1 MQLEKRECVRMID
14 FWKKSKIN
22 IVLLLGIAGVV
33 SVPLMTDYVLAG
45 TNLQASLSRI
55 EALKEG
61 LGMTFPL
68 RVGPMTNADY
78 GYGAVSF
85 QADVFL
91 LVPALFRLAGLGVG
105 FSYKLFLF
113 LLNLTTA
120 VVAKYCFAKMSGRK
134 DIGML
139 GSMLYTWCP
148 YRCSDMYI
156 NANLG
161 ETVAW
166 TFVPIVIL
174 GLAELYRASWEEKEN
189 RCVWGTLTLGLSL
202 LLLSSSAFFFV
213 AVGVMVITLFC
224 MGKKSLRRTTVCCV
238 VKTAFATSLINA
250 WFLIPMLLRMRDV
263 EAVQSLICQNFRM
276 SGMYFAQY
284 LSIFP
289 SAGECLHFEATGA
302 VYAQEMGCGAA
313 VVILVLIYLWCLF
326 VKKFRDDLGEKVLCV
341 TVIVVILSSNS
352 FPWDLLQNKNMLCSI
367 VLALLQS
374 PAKWGVMACG
384 GLIVIAC
391 RMLQKLSESGEVKRY
406 KIVSL
411 ITVAVSAA
419 TTQYQT
425 GRILLSRGCV
435 RPDAGEEWGQIKLL
449 VLMQESSA
457 WRLCELVSIVTLCV
471 FMIMWIVRRQRSV
484 KKVRVL

>member
-1 MQLEKRECVRMID
+1 MID
-14 FWKKSKIN
+14 FWKKNKIN
-22 IVLLLGIAGVV
+22 IVLLLLIAGVV

-55 EALKEG
+55 EALREG

-68 RVGPMTNADY
+68 RVGPTTNADY

-113 LLNLTTA
+113 LINLATA
-120 VVAKYCFAKMSGRK
+120 AVAKYCFVKMFGRK

-148 YRCSDMYI
+148 YRCSDMYV

-174 GLAELYRASWEEKEN
+174 GLAELYKASWEEKDN

-202 LLLSSSAFFFV
+202 LLLSSATFFFV
-213 AVGVMVITLFC
+213 AVGVMVITFFC
-224 MGKKSLRRTTVCCV
+224 MGRRSLRRTTVCCV
-238 VKTAFATSLINA
+238 VKTAFATLFVNA
-250 WFLIPMLLRMRDV
+250 WFLIPMLLRMRDA

-276 SGMYFAQY
+276 SGVYLAQY

-289 SAGECLHFEATGA
+289 SVGDCLHFEETGA
-302 VYAQEMGCGAA
+302 VSAQEMGCGAA
-313 VVILVLIYLWCLF
+313 VVILLLIYLWCLF
-326 VKKFRDDLGEKVLCV
+326 IKKFRDDLGEKVLCV
-341 TVIVVILSSNS
+341 TVIVAILSSNS
-352 FPWDLLQNKNMLCSI
+352 FPWDLLQNKNMLCSV

-391 RMLQKLSESGEVKRY
+391 RMLQKLSESKEGKQY

-411 ITVAVSAA
+411 ITVAVSVA

-425 GRILLSRGCV
+425 GRLLQTRSFV
-435 RPDAGEEWGQIKLL
+435 RPDAGEEWGQIKLP

-457 WRLCELVSIVTLCV
+457 WRLYELVSVVTLCV
-471 FMIMWIVRRQRSV
+471 LIIMWIVRRQRSV
-484 KKVRVL
+484 KKVGVL